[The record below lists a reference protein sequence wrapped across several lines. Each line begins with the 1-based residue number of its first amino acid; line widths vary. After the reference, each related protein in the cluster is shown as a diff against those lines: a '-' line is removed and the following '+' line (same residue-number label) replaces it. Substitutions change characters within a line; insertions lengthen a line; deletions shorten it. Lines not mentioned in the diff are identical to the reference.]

1 MATIPRSA
9 PDLTDNDA
17 FRAIA
22 DIALDAAR
30 ADHVLVSLS
39 DQTGGTTRFAN
50 SQITQNVHPRE
61 RTLSV
66 EAAFGDRHGSADTTD
81 LSPSGVRDAVARAES
96 IAEVVPGDPEY
107 LPPLEPPRYP
117 ILPTF
122 RPETAALG
130 PADLA
135 KRAGVAIAL
144 CADARLEA
152 AGIVEAYTQAA
163 GVAASSG
170 LFAHEL
176 RTRIRFSVTATGADS
191 SGSAANEDRSSDAL
205 DIEQLTRF
213 AIRKAQLSANPRE
226 IPARPMTAILEPSA
240 MAGFVAP
247 LFWTLD
253 ARAVERGA
261 SAYSG
266 RVGQQIVDSRISLQN
281 RPDHPALLGAGFGG
295 DGLPTDYHKW
305 IDRGVLRRVMHDRWT
320 AKQAGETPAIRP
332 DALVMSFD
340 DGATAG
346 IGAAPVGTARSE
358 APGASLEALIA
369 STDFG
374 LLITTFWYIRMV
386 NPQDLTLTGMTRDG
400 VLIIENGAI
409 TGAAKNFRW
418 HESPLAAL
426 NRVAGF
432 TEPTHA
438 LNRGRKMMLPVL
450 KLNEFGFSS
459 ATRF

>member
-1 MATIPRSA
+1 MTVLVPS
-9 PDLTDNDA
+9 PDLTDKDA
-17 FRAIA
+17 FRVIA
-22 DIALDAAR
+22 DIALNAAR
-30 ADHVLVSLS
+30 ADHLLISLS

-50 SQITQNVHPRE
+50 SQITQNVYPRE

-66 EAAFGDRHGSADTTD
+66 EAAFGDRHGAADTTD
-81 LSPSGVRDAVARAES
+81 LSPAGVRDAVARAEA
-96 IAEVVPGDPEY
+96 IAEVVPADPEY
-107 LPPLEPPRYP
+107 LSPLEPPRYP

-130 PADLA
+130 PAELA
-135 KRAGVAIAL
+135 ERAGVAIAL

-152 AGIVEAYTQAA
+152 AGTVEAYTQAA

-340 DGATAG
+340 DAATTG
-346 IGAAPVGTARSE
+346 IGAAPA
-358 APGASLEALIA
+358 GASLEALIA